1 MPPLRQTEDLLS
13 QMIQTSFDLA
23 RLALHKQVDPLM
35 LIEQQSIQF
44 IFEGALVPLFI
55 VSARD
60 GDGFCVGRGSSEF
73 DEMLELVVV
82 DVI

>member
-1 MPPLRQTEDLLS
+1 
-13 QMIQTSFDLA
+13 
-23 RLALHKQVDPLM
+23 M
-35 LIEQQSIQF
+35 LIEQQNIQF
-44 IFEGALVPLFI
+44 IFEGALVALFI

-60 GDGFCVGRGSSEF
+60 GDGFCVGLGSSEF

>member
-1 MPPLRQTEDLLS
+1 
-13 QMIQTSFDLA
+13 
-23 RLALHKQVDPLM
+23 M

-60 GDGFCVGRGSSEF
+60 GDGFCVGGGSSEF